1 LKFCISNEGSKMRI
15 GIDMG
20 GTKIEGIAL
29 ADSGEELLRIRIKSP
44 RHDYEATVEAITGIV
59 RRIEAETDQ
68 KGTVG
73 IGIPGA
79 ISPQT
84 GLIKNANSTWIIGKQ
99 FDLDLENAMGRKI
112 RLANDANC
120 LAVSEA
126 VDGAGAGAKVVFA
139 IIIGTGCG
147 GGIAID
153 QKVHGGL
160 HSIAGEWGH
169 ISLGWMRPEEYPGID
184 CYCGQRGCLET
195 FISGTGFENEY
206 EKQTGVHKSGR
217 EIAKLLEQNDTDAE
231 KVTQI
236 YENRLA
242 RAIATAVNIMDPDVL
257 VLGGGMS
264 NLARIYKNL
273 PALVQKWT
281 FGGEFTTPIRPAKHG
296 DSSGVRG
303 AAWLW

>member
-1 LKFCISNEGSKMRI
+1 MRI

-29 ADSGEELLRIRIKSP
+29 ADTGEELLRIRIETP
-44 RHDYEATVEAITGIV
+44 RHDYDGTIAAIAGIV
-59 RRIEAETDQ
+59 RDLEAKTKQ

-84 GLIKNANSTWIIGKQ
+84 GLVKNANSTWIIGKH
-99 FDLDLENAMGRKI
+99 FDHDLETALEREV

-153 QKVHGGL
+153 HKVHQGL
-160 HSIAGEWGH
+160 NAIAGEWGH
-169 ISLGWMRPEEYPGID
+169 ISLGWMTPEEYPGIA
-184 CYCGQRGCLET
+184 CFCGQRGCLET

-206 EKQTGVHKSGR
+206 EKQTGIRKRGR
-217 EIAKLLEQNDTDAE
+217 EIAELLGQEDTVAE
-231 KVTQI
+231 NVMQI

-242 RAIATAVNIMDPDVL
+242 RAIATAVNLIDPDVL
-257 VLGGGMS
+257 ILGGGMS
-264 NLARIYKNL
+264 NISRIYKTV
-273 PALVQKWT
+273 PELVQKWT
-281 FGGEFTTPIRPAKHG
+281 FGGEFTTPIKPAMHG

>member
-1 LKFCISNEGSKMRI
+1 MRI

-29 ADSGEELLRIRIKSP
+29 SDNGEELIRRRIDTP
-44 RHDYEATVEAITGIV
+44 RHDYDGTVNAIAGIV
-59 RRIEAETDQ
+59 HSLESETKQ
-68 KGTVG
+68 KCTVG
-73 IGIPGA
+73 VGIPGA

-84 GLIKNANSTWIIGKQ
+84 KLVKNANSTWIIGKH
-99 FDLDLENAMGRKI
+99 FDLDLGIALGREV

-126 VDGAGAGAKVVFA
+126 VDGSGAGSKLVFA
-139 IIIGTGCG
+139 IILGTGCG

-153 QKVHGGL
+153 QKVHNGF
-160 HSIAGEWGH
+160 HAIAGEWGH
-169 ISLGWMRPEEYPGID
+169 ITLGWMYPEEYPGIE

-195 FISGTGFENEY
+195 YISGTGFENEY
-206 EKQTGVHKSGR
+206 QLQTGIRKRGR
-217 EIAKLLEQNDTDAE
+217 EIVEILEKGDDDAE
-231 KVTQI
+231 RVMEI

-242 RAIATAVNIMDPDVL
+242 RAIATAVNFLDPDVL

-264 NLARIYKNL
+264 NISRIYKTV
-273 PALVQKWT
+273 PGLVQKWT

>member
-1 LKFCISNEGSKMRI
+1 MRI

-59 RRIEAETDQ
+59 HRIEAETDQ

-84 GLIKNANSTWIIGKQ
+84 GLVKNANSTWIIGRQ
-99 FDLDLENAMGRKI
+99 FDVDLENAMARKI
-112 RLANDANC
+112 RLENDANC

-169 ISLGWMRPEEYPGID
+169 ISLGWMRPEEYPGVD

-217 EIAKLLEQNDTDAE
+217 EIAELLEQNDTDAV
-231 KVTQI
+231 KVAQI

-242 RAIATAVNIMDPDVL
+242 RAIATAVNIIDPDVL

-264 NLARIYKNL
+264 NLARLYKNL
-273 PALVQKWT
+273 PTLVQKWT

>member
-1 LKFCISNEGSKMRI
+1 MRI

-29 ADSGEELLRIRIKSP
+29 ADTGEELLRKRIDTP
-44 RHDYEATVEAITGIV
+44 RHDYDETVNAIAGIV
-59 RRIEAETDQ
+59 LNLESETKQ

-73 IGIPGA
+73 VGIPGA

-84 GLIKNANSTWIIGKQ
+84 GLVKNANSTWLIGKH
-99 FDLDLENAMGRKI
+99 FDLDLESALKREV

-126 VDGAGAGAKVVFA
+126 VDGSGAGFKLVFA
-139 IIIGTGCG
+139 IILGTGCG

-153 QKVHGGL
+153 QKVHNGF
-160 HSIAGEWGH
+160 HAIAGEWGH
-169 ISLGWMRPEEYPGID
+169 ITLGWMYPEEYPGIE

-195 FISGTGFENEY
+195 YISGTGFENEY
-206 EKQTGVHKSGR
+206 QLQTGIRKRGR
-217 EIAKLLEQNDTDAE
+217 EIVEILEQGDDAAE
-231 KVTQI
+231 RVMEI

-242 RAIATAVNIMDPDVL
+242 RAIATAVNFLDPDVL

-264 NLARIYKNL
+264 NISRIYKTV
-273 PALVQKWT
+273 PGLVQKWT

>member
-1 LKFCISNEGSKMRI
+1 MRI

-29 ADSGEELLRIRIKSP
+29 AENGTELFRKRIDTP
-44 RHDYEATVEAITGIV
+44 RHDYDGTVRAISGIV
-59 RRIEAETDQ
+59 DELESETKQ

-73 IGIPGA
+73 IGIPGT

-84 GLIKNANSTWIIGKQ
+84 GLIKNANSTWIIGKD
-99 FDLDLENAMGRKI
+99 FEHDLASALDREV

-126 VDGAGAGAKVVFA
+126 VDGAGAGAKIVFA
-139 IIIGTGCG
+139 IILGTGCG

-153 QKVHGGL
+153 QKVHTG
-160 HSIAGEWGH
+160 HHAIAGEWGH
-169 ISLGWMRPEEYPGID
+169 TTLGWMNPEEYPGIE
-184 CYCGQRGCLET
+184 CFCGKRGCLET
-195 FISGTGFENEY
+195 FVSGTGFENEY
-206 EKQTGVHKSGR
+206 ERQTGKRIRGR
-217 EIAKLLEQNDTDAE
+217 EIIRLLEEGDDIAE
-231 KVTQI
+231 KVMNI

-242 RAIATAVNIMDPDVL
+242 RAIATAANFFDPDVL

-264 NLARIYKNL
+264 NNSRIYQNL
-273 PALVQKWT
+273 PGLVSDWVL
-281 FGGEFTTPIRPAKHG
+281 GNEFTTPIRPAKHG

>member
-1 LKFCISNEGSKMRI
+1 MRI

-29 ADSGEELLRIRIKSP
+29 ADNGEVLIRRRIDTP
-44 RHDYEATVEAITGIV
+44 RHDYDGTVKAIAGIV
-59 RRIEAETDQ
+59 HSLELETKQ
-68 KGTVG
+68 KCTVG
-73 IGIPGA
+73 VGIPGA

-84 GLIKNANSTWIIGKQ
+84 RLVKNANSTWIIGKH
-99 FDLDLENAMGRKI
+99 FDLDLGNALGREV

-126 VDGAGAGAKVVFA
+126 VDGSGAGSKLVFA
-139 IIIGTGCG
+139 IILGTGCG

-153 QKVHGGL
+153 QKVHNGF
-160 HSIAGEWGH
+160 HAIAGEWGH
-169 ISLGWMRPEEYPGID
+169 ITLGWMYPEEYPGIE

-195 FISGTGFENEY
+195 YISGTGFENEY
-206 EKQTGVHKSGR
+206 QLQTGIHKRGR
-217 EIAKLLEQNDTDAE
+217 EIVEILEQGDDAAE
-231 KVTQI
+231 RVMEI

-242 RAIATAVNIMDPDVL
+242 RAIATAVNFLDPDVL

-264 NLARIYKNL
+264 NISRIYKTV
-273 PALVQKWT
+273 PGLVQKWT

>member
-1 LKFCISNEGSKMRI
+1 MRI

-59 RRIEAETDQ
+59 HRIEAETDQ

-84 GLIKNANSTWIIGKQ
+84 GLVKNANSTWIIGRQ
-99 FDLDLENAMGRKI
+99 FDVDLEKAMARKI
-112 RLANDANC
+112 RLENDANC

-169 ISLGWMRPEEYPGID
+169 ISLGWMRPEEYPGVD

-206 EKQTGVHKSGR
+206 EKQTGVHKSGY
-217 EIAKLLEQNDTDAE
+217 EIAELLEQNDVDAE
-231 KVTQI
+231 KVAQI

-264 NLARIYKNL
+264 NLSRIYKNL

>member
-1 LKFCISNEGSKMRI
+1 MRI

-44 RHDYEATVEAITGIV
+44 RHDYEATVEAITGVV

-84 GLIKNANSTWIIGKQ
+84 GLVKNANSTWIIGRQ
-99 FDLDLENAMGRKI
+99 FDVDLEKAMARKI

-169 ISLGWMRPEEYPGID
+169 ISLGWMRPEEYPGVD

-217 EIAKLLEQNDTDAE
+217 EIAELLEQNDADAE

-242 RAIATAVNIMDPDVL
+242 RAIATAVNIIDPDVL

-264 NLARIYKNL
+264 NLARLYKNL

>member
-1 LKFCISNEGSKMRI
+1 MMRI

-29 ADSGEELLRIRIKSP
+29 AENGMELFRKRIDTPRNDYDGTVKAISGIVEELES
-44 RHDYEATVEAITGIV
+44 
-59 RRIEAETDQ
+59 ETNQ

-84 GLIKNANSTWIIGKQ
+84 RLVKNANSTWIIGRD
-99 FDLDLENAMGRKI
+99 FEHDLATALGREV

-120 LAVSEA
+120 LAVSES

-139 IIIGTGCG
+139 IILGTGCG

-153 QKVHGGL
+153 QKIHAGP

-169 ISLGWMRPEEYPGID
+169 ITLGWMSAEEYPGGN
-184 CYCGQRGCLET
+184 CFCGKRGCLET
-195 FISGTGFENEY
+195 FVSGTGFENEY
-206 EKQTGVHKSGR
+206 ERQTGTRISGH
-217 EIAKLLEQNDTDAE
+217 EIIMLIEQGDDTAE
-231 KVTQI
+231 KVMRT

-242 RAIATAVNIMDPDVL
+242 RAIATVVNFLDPDVL

-264 NLARIYKNL
+264 NISRIYQNL
-273 PALVQKWT
+273 PVQIVDWV
-281 FGGEFTTPIRPAKHG
+281 FGNEFTTPIRPAKHG

>member
-1 LKFCISNEGSKMRI
+1 MMRI

-29 ADSGEELLRIRIKSP
+29 AENGEELFRKRIDTP
-44 RHDYEATVEAITGIV
+44 RNDYDGTVKAISSIV
-59 RRIEAETDQ
+59 DELESKTNQ

-79 ISPQT
+79 ISPKT
-84 GLIKNANSTWIIGKQ
+84 GLVKNANSTWIIGRD
-99 FDLDLENAMGRKI
+99 FEHDLATALGREV

-120 LAVSEA
+120 LAVSES

-139 IIIGTGCG
+139 IILGTGCG

-153 QKVHGGL
+153 QKVHAGPL
-160 HSIAGEWGH
+160 SIAGEWGH
-169 ISLGWMRPEEYPGID
+169 ITLGWMSPEEYPGEE
-184 CYCGQRGCLET
+184 CYCGKRGCLET
-195 FISGTGFENEY
+195 FVSGTGFENEY
-206 EKQTGVHKSGR
+206 ERQTGNRISGHK
-217 EIAKLLEQNDTDAE
+217 IIKLLEQGDDTAE
-231 KVTQI
+231 KVMRT

-242 RAIATAVNIMDPDVL
+242 RGIATLANFLDPDVL

-264 NLARIYKNL
+264 NISRIYQNL
-273 PALVQKWT
+273 PTLIVDWV
-281 FGGEFTTPIRPAKHG
+281 FGNEFTTPIRPAKHG

>member
-1 LKFCISNEGSKMRI
+1 M
-15 GIDMG
+15 
-20 GTKIEGIAL
+20 
-29 ADSGEELLRIRIKSP
+29 RIRIKSP

-169 ISLGWMRPEEYPGID
+169 ISLGWMRPEEYPGVD

>member
-1 LKFCISNEGSKMRI
+1 MRI

-29 ADSGEELLRIRIKSP
+29 DENGEELFRKRIVTP
-44 RHDYEATVEAITGIV
+44 RNDYDGTVNAINGIV
-59 RRIEAETDQ
+59 NVLESETNQ

-79 ISPQT
+79 ISPKT
-84 GLIKNANSTWIIGKQ
+84 GLVKNANSTWIIGKD
-99 FDLDLENAMGRKI
+99 FEHDLVTALGKKV

-120 LAVSEA
+120 LAVSES

-139 IIIGTGCG
+139 IILGTGCG

-153 QKVHGGL
+153 KKVHAGP
-160 HSIAGEWGH
+160 HAIAGEWGH
-169 ISLGWMRPEEYPGID
+169 ITMGWMSPEEYPGEE
-184 CYCGQRGCLET
+184 CFCGKRGCLET
-195 FISGTGFENEY
+195 FVSGTGFENEY
-206 EKQTGVHKSGR
+206 ERQTGNRISGHK
-217 EIAKLLEQNDTDAE
+217 IIKLLEQGERTAE
-231 KVTQI
+231 KVMRT

-242 RAIATAVNIMDPDVL
+242 RGIATLTNFLDPDVL

-264 NLARIYKNL
+264 NISRIYQNL
-273 PALVQKWT
+273 PALIVDWV
-281 FGGEFTTPIRPAKHG
+281 FGHEFTTPIRPARHG